1 MAGSTADVNELKRQI
16 DDLRAGF
23 KEATAAIVA
32 LGQTNEKLQR
42 DNEILRQRLLD
53 EILYKAQL
61 IDVLEAK

>member
-23 KEATAAIVA
+23 EEATTAIVV

-42 DNEILRQRLLD
+42 ENEILRQRLLD
-53 EILYKAQL
+53 EWLLKAQL